1 MSALVLDTHAWVWWA
16 SKPEKLSR
24 RQRTAIDRARRRG
37 SESLLLSV
45 ISAWEVA
52 LLVQGA
58 RLRLPVP
65 LEAWLE
71 QAMSIAGL
79 DVVPLSVP
87 IIASAARLAALR
99 DPADMLIVATA
110 LHHGAPLVTSDR
122 RIADSGSVQVI
133 A

>member
-1 MSALVLDTHAWVWWA
+1 VSALVLDTHAWVWWA

-24 RQRTAIDRARRRG
+24 KQRSAIDRARKRG

-45 ISAWEVA
+45 ISGWEVA
-52 LLVQGA
+52 LLVQGG

-71 QAMSIAGL
+71 QAMAIPGL

-87 IIASAARLAALR
+87 IIASAARLTVLR

-110 LHHGAPLVTSDR
+110 RHHGAPLVTSDG
-122 RIADSGSVQVI
+122 RIEESATVQVI

>member
-1 MSALVLDTHAWVWWA
+1 VSALVLDTHAWVWWA

-37 SESLLLSV
+37 GESLLLSV